1 MPYYR
6 LIFIL
11 LFIFNSTA
19 LLAES
24 TVSSAIIIRWNHQI
38 LPTNVVTLADGKKLN
53 QSIVIHQENT
63 LLTKVTVK
71 PAESLIKLLKSI
83 RALPGVIYAEPDYP
97 VRMNQTPDDSFLDD
111 QWYLSAVNVFNAWDL
126 GTDCSDVI
134 IVTVDTGIDLDHTE
148 LVNNLWVNPF
158 EIADNGFDDDGN
170 GIIDDV
176 HGYNAFKNNGNPDDD
191 NGHGT
196 HVSGVIAASAN
207 NTDGIAGLCW
217 SAQLMAIKFLDRFGG
232 GSVSDAVRG
241 IQYAIDNKPL
251 NTPMIIN
258 NSWVIGQY
266 SQALED
272 VLKLAEEQNILVT
285 AAAGNTGADNDIAVV
300 FPTYFRK
307 QFDNIISVA
316 NVDQQNNL
324 YVGSK
329 GSSNFGVTNVDIA
342 APGTDIYST
351 FKGGAYQSLTG
362 TSMATPV
369 VSGAAAL
376 ALQQSPD
383 LSSQQLKAAILASA
397 SEVESLKGK
406 LVIPGVID
414 IQQLVEN
421 IYDIPHVI
429 YRYQSETADSI
440 LSGENIEITGFGLE
454 DTLEVILGN
463 QSVEFEI
470 IDTKKIIAYLPPN
483 AKDALLRTDSSN
495 SLFLKVA
502 IEHPSHIS
510 IKLIEQSLANWNSR
524 DNSDFVEVD
533 SNLLQEQ
540 PLLSWNNRSN
550 AEFVEIERADGDSAY
565 QNITSISSPQ
575 SIFQDTQAD
584 SLTACYRL
592 RSGFE
597 YIDPYTQEVK
607 TRLSDYSS
615 STSIYAT
622 SEAVHWSTQTIG
634 SVVKGV
640 LFSEQLYARSLG
652 GDFDISTT
660 RILPAGFGLTSTGYL
675 TGVPE
680 QAGELRFDILL
691 TADDGCPEQK
701 NIVLTVTELIEVR
714 YLTSQFK
721 GLYNLQTDQGVITR
735 LQSRDLFSWEE
746 IPQINNYEVIDLSID
761 ISPAV
766 GGAGSEVLLTMN
778 NDSFDSEDDFSLF
791 VMDRF
796 DDWVELTATDGVQ
809 KTAVGFNWVIEDNEL
824 FDHEVDRDIIHLKI
838 AISIKQ
844 QAVVQNTDDNRCF
857 IASVLYTEDIDEKK
871 LKAFR
876 MFRDDFLGR
885 TILGRM
891 VTDIYY
897 SVSPEMAWW
906 LLQRPD
912 FSKVTRLCLNFLYL
926 IFSIVEYFWLQIVGC
941 ILFMVMLFLN
951 RNYGMSAVKK

>member
-1 MPYYR
+1 MPFYR
-6 LIFIL
+6 LILFL
-11 LFIFNSTA
+11 LFICNSTA
-19 LLAES
+19 IIAES
-24 TVSSAIIIRWNHQI
+24 SVASAILIRWINQTD
-38 LPTNVVTLADGKKLN
+38 PT
-53 QSIVIHQENT
+53 SIVYFPDGTQLDQSLVIHSGDT
-63 LLTKVTVK
+63 LITKVQIQSGD
-71 PAESLIKLLKSI
+71 SLTKLLKSI
-83 RALPGVIYAEPDYP
+83 RALPGVMYAEPDYP
-97 VRMNQTPDDSFLDD
+97 VRMNQIPDDSSLDD
-111 QWYLSAVNVFNAWDL
+111 QWYLSTVNAFNAWDL

-134 IVTVDTGIDLDHTE
+134 IVTVDTGVDLDHPE
-148 LVNNLWVNPF
+148 LVNQLWMNPG
-158 EIADNGFDDDGN
+158 EIADNDFDDDGN

-272 VLKLAEEQNILVT
+272 VLKQAEEQNIFVT

-397 SEVESLKGK
+397 SEVEALKGK
-406 LVIPGVID
+406 LIVPGVIN

-429 YRYQSETADSI
+429 YRYQSEIADSI
-440 LSGENIEITGFGLE
+440 LSGESIEILGFGLE
-454 DTLEVILGN
+454 STLDVILGD

-470 IDTKKIIAYLPPN
+470 IDTKKIIVYLPPN
-483 AKDALLRTDSSN
+483 AKDALLKTNDSN

-502 IEHPSHIS
+502 IEPPVDIDLQLS
-510 IKLIEQSLANWNSR
+510 QS
-524 DNSDFVEVD
+524 
-533 SNLLQEQ
+533 EQ
-540 PLLSWNNRSN
+540 PLLSWNNQSN
-550 AEFVEIERADGDSAY
+550 VEFVEIERADGDSAY

-575 SIFQDTQAD
+575 SIFLDTQAD
-584 SLTACYRL
+584 ALTACYRL

-597 YIDPYTQEVK
+597 YIDPYTREVK
-607 TRLSDYSS
+607 TKLSDYSF

-634 SVVKGV
+634 SVVKGA

-652 GDFDISTT
+652 GDFEINTT
-660 RILPAGFGLTSTGYL
+660 QTLPAGFGLTSTGYL

-691 TADDGCPEQK
+691 TADNGCPEQK
-701 NIVLTVTELIEVR
+701 NVVLTVTEQSDFR
-714 YLTSQFK
+714 YLTSQLK

-766 GGAGSEVLLTMN
+766 GGSGSEVLLTMN
-778 NDSFDSEDDFSLF
+778 NDLFDSEEDFSLY
-791 VMDRF
+791 VMDHF
-796 DDWVELTATDGVQ
+796 DEWVELKVSDGVQ

-824 FDHEVDRDIIHLKI
+824 FDHEVDRDKVHLKI
-838 AISIKQ
+838 AINIKQ
-844 QAVVQNTDDNRCF
+844 QAIVQNTGDNRCF
-857 IASVLYTEDIDEKK
+857 IASVLYTEDIDDKK

-876 MFRDDFLGR
+876 VFRDDVLGR

-891 VTDIYY
+891 ATDIYY

-906 LLQRPD
+906 LLQHPD
-912 FSKVTRLCLNFLYL
+912 ISKVARLCLNFLYL
-926 IFSIVEYFWLQIVGC
+926 VLSIVEYFWFLIVGC
-941 ILFMVMLFLN
+941 ILFMVILFFN
-951 RNYGMSAVKK
+951 RNYGMSAIKN